1 MTKIH
6 PQASVGDKAQLG
18 DNIEVGPFAV
28 IEDGAVLGDGCYVGP
43 HAYITEWAR
52 IGNEVKVHKGAVVG
66 SIPQD
71 LKFDG
76 EETTLEVGDRTV
88 VREFASLNRGTKHSG
103 KSTVGTDCLIMAYTH
118 VAHDCRLGNHVILA
132 NSVNMGGHVQIDDWA
147 IIGGMVP
154 IHQFVRIGKHAFVGG
169 GFRVPSDVPPYIR
182 AAGEPLI
189 YKGLNSLGLERRGFS
204 RGTMT
209 QIRKAYRLI
218 YRSGLNI
225 SQALQRIPE
234 EVEMIPEVRDVIGFI
249 ETRKDRGIMK

>member
-6 PQASVGDKAQLG
+6 PQASVGDKVQLG

-76 EETTLEVGDRTV
+76 EETTFEVGDRTV
-88 VREFASLNRGTKHSG
+88 VREFATLNRGTKHSG

-132 NSVNMGGHVQIDDWA
+132 NSVNMGGHVQIDDWV
-147 IIGGMVP
+147 IIGGLVP
-154 IHQFVRIGKHAFVGG
+154 IHQFVRIGKHAFLGG

-189 YKGLNSLGLERRGFS
+189 YKGLNSVGLERRGFS

-218 YRSGLNI
+218 YRSELNI
-225 SQALQRIPE
+225 SQALERIPE
-234 EVEMIPEVRDVIGFI
+234 EVEMIPEVRDVIEFI
-249 ETRKDRGIMK
+249 EARKDRGIMK

>member
-88 VREFASLNRGTKHSG
+88 VREFATLNRGTKHSG